1 MCPLNSEYLE
11 YIKEYT
17 SKIDFKRTSDDVFY
31 FEKIYREISMK
42 FESMYGFSYNE
53 MDEAYIPGT
62 LLGIG
67 GRKFVAVFL
76 IGIRNG
82 GKNYGAV
89 IFHPKYK
96 LVWEDDIEEMLTE
109 EEYKDIFPY
118 KYRLAVRLLN
128 DSAGNISERY

>member
-1 MCPLNSEYLE
+1 MNSEYLE

>member
-17 SKIDFKRTSDDVFY
+17 SKIDFKRMSDDVFY

-89 IFHPKYK
+89 IFHPEYK
-96 LVWEDDIEEMLTE
+96 LVWEDDIEEMLME

>member
-1 MCPLNSEYLE
+1 MWPLNSEYLK

-17 SKIDFKRTSDDVFY
+17 LKVDFARMENDMFY

-62 LLGIG
+62 LLGVG
-67 GRKFVAVFL
+67 GKKFVAVFF
-76 IGIRNG
+76 IEIRDG
-82 GKNYGAV
+82 GKNYGAIV
-89 IFHPKYK
+89 FHPKYG
-96 LVWEDDIEEMLTE
+96 LIQEDDFEEILLE

-118 KYRLAVRLLN
+118 KYRLAVKLIN